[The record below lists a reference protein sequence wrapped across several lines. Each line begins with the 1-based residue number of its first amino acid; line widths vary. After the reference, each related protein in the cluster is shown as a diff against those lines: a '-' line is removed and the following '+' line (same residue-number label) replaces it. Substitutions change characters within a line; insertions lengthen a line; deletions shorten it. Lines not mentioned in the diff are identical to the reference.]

1 MNLSRRQSR
10 SVNGIILLDKPSQIS
25 SNMALQRV
33 KRLFAARK
41 AGHTGSLDP
50 LASGM
55 LPICLGEATKFSQFL
70 LEADKRYNVTAKLGI
85 KTTTGDAEGEV
96 VQEKAVPTLSAEQL
110 LQVLAKFRGEIQQV
124 PSMYSALKHQ
134 GRPLYE
140 LARQGITVER
150 EARTVTIHEL
160 KLLDQTADTFTLEI
174 ACSKGTY
181 IRTLVEDI
189 GELIACGAHVSN
201 LRRLTAGAYAENEM
215 ITLPELERIAAE
227 QDWQVLDAHL
237 LPVDSALRAWPVV
250 QISEAAAFYLMRG
263 QPIISPAAPK
273 EGMVRLLT
281 PTRFLGVGE
290 ILSDGRVAPRKLV
303 ASD

>member
-1 MNLSRRQSR
+1 MSTSRRQSR
-10 SVNGIILLDKPSQIS
+10 TVNGIILLDKPSQIS
-25 SNMALQRV
+25 SNIALQRV
-33 KRLFAARK
+33 KRLFAAKK

-70 LEADKRYNVTAKLGI
+70 LEADKRYTVTAKLGI
-85 KTTTGDAEGEV
+85 KTATGDTEGEV
-96 VQEKAVPTLSAEQL
+96 VQEKAVPALSTEQL
-110 LQVLAKFRGEIQQV
+110 MQVLDKFRGEIRQV

-150 EARTVTIHEL
+150 EARAVTIHEL

-189 GELIACGAHVSN
+189 GDVIGCGAHVSD

-215 ITLPELERIAAE
+215 LTLPELERIAE
-227 QDWQVLDAHL
+227 TNDWQALDAHL
-237 LPVDSALRAWPVV
+237 LPIDSALRAWPVV
-250 QISEAAAFYLMRG
+250 QISEAAAFYLTRG
-263 QPIISPAAPK
+263 QPIISATAPK

-281 PTRFLGVGE
+281 PSRFLGVGE
-290 ILSDGRVAPRKLV
+290 ILSDGRVAPKKLV
-303 ASD
+303 ATN